1 MRNSPN
7 PYHPDAAPWNE
18 SDGIPWSEETTRDLI
33 AALEQRQ
40 TVDQI
45 VDYLQ
50 YSEGTVRAKM
60 QELGLKEKRPVQ
72 QTS

>member
-1 MRNSPN
+1 MRHTPN
-7 PYHPDAAPWNE
+7 PYQPDATPWNE
-18 SDGIPWSEETTRDLI
+18 ADGIPWSEETTRDLI
-33 AALEQRQ
+33 AALEGGQ

-60 QELGLKEKRPVQ
+60 PELGLKEKRPAHQ
-72 QTS
+72 KS